1 MKVYELPNGCLID
14 LIFEIS
20 ILQFFFFFAGMVLPD
35 DRSVGRHHH
44 DDLSDQQPD
53 SIEDE
58 FGYDPT
64 SGPVPGT
71 IVICNYSIVKCLFL
85 CNL

>member
-1 MKVYELPNGCLID
+1 M
-14 LIFEIS
+14 S
-20 ILQFFFFFAGMVLPD
+20 MSD
-35 DRSVGRHHH
+35 DHSVDRHHHH

-58 FGYDPT
+58 FGYDPA

-71 IVICNYSIVKCLFL
+71 IIAEVS
-85 CNL
+85 